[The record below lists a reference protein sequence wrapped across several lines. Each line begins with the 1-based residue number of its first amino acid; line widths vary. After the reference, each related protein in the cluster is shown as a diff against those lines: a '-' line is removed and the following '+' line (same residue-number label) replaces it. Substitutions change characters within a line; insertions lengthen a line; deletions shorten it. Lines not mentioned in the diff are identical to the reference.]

1 LKAFS
6 LNRELK
12 VDRLQYPIC
21 SFRPDLFIQHGKESH
36 LFVYL
41 KTVFG
46 MLVTQPPHQKSIGK
60 FPKFWKWPRR
70 SHLPRYFPVWLSLI
84 LGIGVSGAAGA
95 MVWHWE
101 MGQFQQQFPRWANNL
116 TLALQQTLDEHL
128 QVNQAVAALYDSTD
142 RVALSEFTHFSQVFL
157 PQYPAI
163 QELGWVVRVG
173 SERRED
179 FEHTWQLQGDPQ
191 FRIQE
196 YRGQELV
203 PAAQR
208 AEYYP
213 TVYSQVRLPRK
224 AVLGFDR
231 ATLPQSSALK
241 RAQLLG
247 VTTATARFILNER
260 QAVFEVYHPIERQ
273 GQADSFV
280 YTTYDLQELLAASIR
295 ALNQENLDF
304 YLYDIPIDQL
314 DVALSTESGAEA
326 DRFLLYYNT
335 KKHRSIDILAKAKP
349 PNKGKNY
356 CPYSN
361 CIRTLN
367 VANREWS
374 ILVVPHSP
382 IREIGTHV
390 GITLLIGLL
399 STSTLAFYLWN
410 NTRRTL
416 ETEALNRRLSAEVQV
431 ARRLQQMLLPK
442 EHELDTIPGLDI
454 AGFMEPADEI
464 GGDYYDVLTHNGRI
478 AIGIGDV
485 TGHGLES
492 GVLMLMVQTAVRT
505 LLVNNETD
513 SKRFLDAINQ
523 VIYGNLQRMDSHRN
537 MTFSLLDYCDGKLRL
552 CGQHEEAIVVRQG
565 GRVERID
572 TLDLGFPLG
581 LEKNISQFVEDA
593 FIELNLG
600 DVVVLYTDG
609 ITEAENSEGR
619 LYGVDR
625 LCQVV
630 GNLWQLSAREI
641 RQAAIADLK
650 QHIGTQKIFD
660 DMTLLV
666 LKTTR

>member
-1 LKAFS
+1 
-6 LNRELK
+6 
-12 VDRLQYPIC
+12 
-21 SFRPDLFIQHGKESH
+21 
-36 LFVYL
+36 
-41 KTVFG
+41 
-46 MLVTQPPHQKSIGK
+46 MLVTQPPHQKSISK
-60 FPKFWKWPRR
+60 FPKFWKGLKR
-70 SHLPRYFPVWLSLI
+70 SHLSRYFPVWLSLI
-84 LGIGVSGAAGA
+84 VGISISGAAST
-95 MVWHWE
+95 MVWRWE
-101 MGQFQQQFPRWANNL
+101 MGQFNRQFPRWANNL

-142 RVALSEFTHFSQVFL
+142 RVTDSEFSHFSQVFL

-163 QELGWVVRVG
+163 QELGWVIRV
-173 SERRED
+173 EDEQREA
-179 FEHTWQLQGDPQ
+179 FEQAWQLPDNPP

-196 YRGQELV
+196 YRGEELV
-203 PAAQR
+203 PAVER
-208 AEYYP
+208 EEYYP
-213 TVYSQVRLPRK
+213 TVYTQVRLPRK
-224 AVLGFDR
+224 PVLGFDR

-247 VTTATARFILNER
+247 VAAATPRFVLNDR
-260 QAVFEVYHPIERQ
+260 QAVFEVYQPIERQ

-280 YTTYDLQELLAASIR
+280 YTTYDLQDLLAASIR

-304 YLYDIPIDQL
+304 YLYDMPIDQL
-314 DVALSTESGAEA
+314 DVALSSESGAEA
-326 DRFLLYYNT
+326 DRFLLYYTT
-335 KKHRSIDILAKAKP
+335 KKHRSIHILAKAEA

-410 NTRRTL
+410 STRRTL

-431 ARRLQQMLLPK
+431 AHRLQQMLLPK
-442 EHELDTIPGLDI
+442 EQELDTIPGLDI

-464 GGDYYDVLTHNGRI
+464 GGDYYDVLVHNGRI
-478 AIGIGDV
+478 VIGIGDV

-537 MTFSLLDYCDGKLRL
+537 MTFALLDYCDGKLRL
-552 CGQHEEAIVVRQG
+552 CGQHEEAIVLRQG
-565 GRVERID
+565 GCVERID

-593 FIELNLG
+593 LIDLNLG
-600 DVVVLYTDG
+600 DVLVLYTDG

-630 GNLWQLSAREI
+630 GNLRELSAREI
-641 RQAAIADLK
+641 RQATIADLK
-650 QHIGTQKIFD
+650 QHIGKQKIFD
-660 DMTLLV
+660 DITLLV
-666 LKTTR
+666 LKTTK